1 MTLAAIRFPL
11 LAHREVFRIGKF
23 LGLIFSENTLKK
35 SAQGN
40 SVSSKNVPEFL
51 KKYLTSASATSTNRY
66 SDSEKIAPREPSTNE
81 GPTYYRHFSKVS
93 DYLKKDNKNKHS
105 IVSNPNNDELGQ
117 YTYYCHEDA
126 KGEKVEYRK
135 SKFVHLHDNES
146 ASDGDSV
153 TTPIASSQMKSEF
166 RDKFDENGAK
176 ERAYLKIMS
185 KCILLV
191 LILI

>member
-1 MTLAAIRFPL
+1 MLGAIRSLL
-11 LAHREVFRIGKF
+11 LAHREVFRIGKVKT
-23 LGLIFSENTLKK
+23 LIFSENALKK

-40 SVSSKNVPEFL
+40 SFSSKNVPEFL

-66 SDSEKIAPREPSTNE
+66 SESEKIVHKEAPPNE

-93 DYLKKDNKNKHS
+93 EYIKKDAQNKHS
-105 IVSNPNNDELGQ
+105 IVSNPNNDDLGQ

-153 TTPIASSQMKSEF
+153 TTPISSSQMKSEF

-176 ERAYLKIMS
+176 ERAYLKIIS
-185 KCILLV
+185 KCKS
-191 LILI
+191 LILMLI